1 MADTATSEV
10 VNSSNNE
17 TPINNHQNSTDTAP
31 TREQAT
37 ASTSQ
42 QSTGSNAATPAAAP
56 APLQPPQPAEPP
68 LPQRQPA
75 AVQIDVNQMAN
86 VISVSYLAANGIN
99 NQRNRG
105 PGVAGVNIG
114 VGAPGQNNIMNMRN
128 RLFHAIYFKVA
139 LIYAQMFPKPFQR
152 TLEYFFLIKALLFF
166 SALVYIHMSFIK
178 NPATCLEHVQDWPR
192 DGVLRVEVIP
202 NLDKRLEIYEKNQ
215 AHENFMRKL
224 QYDYFYGI
232 GPKTKNQLYH
242 HKYATNETYTYY
254 LQHESTYADYLKYK
268 QLNAEYNENNDN
280 DDDEQYIVEY
290 SLEYGHLRL
299 SPATRKRLQIPVR
312 VVQLDPLN
320 NKCFGDKFSKFL
332 LKELLGYDDLLMAS
346 VRVIAEQ
353 EENKG
358 YLRNVIT
365 GEHYRFVST
374 WWTAWSSYPTA
385 FFVMLLFT
393 FSISML
399 LRFSHHQIFVFIVD
413 LLQMLEFNVTARFPI
428 APLLIVILALVGMEA
443 IMSEFFNDT
452 TTAFYIILIVWVAD
466 QYDAICCHT
475 SITKRHWLRFFYL
488 YHFAFYAY
496 HYRFSGQNRSLA
508 LVSSWLFIQVIQNL
522 YFRIDYLGSI
532 QINPENLARVSPTT
546 PTSTTAATGAANTTN
561 TESTRESVTPTA
573 TITTTTSSTNATMAG
588 LDSSTASVS
597 SIILNSS
604 DVETNQR
611 DEYQNPTSATT
622 TTATATQKEAAA
634 ETETLENTQ
643 TENNKGIQQKLQQ
656 QQQQQQQT
664 IHNDTMKN
672 KQAVHSLHEQ
682 ESAAVGKHDNDNLVG
697 VNWPLKTME
706 TLKHNAVETNFVNTH
721 NNTNKLKDND
731 KDIVNKLKE
740 QHQQLELNIK
750 AENEQQLH
758 TTTCSRKFMDKD
770 LNCLEK
776 EKTIASNDEN
786 IEEKTTLTPTANATK
801 NAKITEDKGGAE
813 GNVAVKAIDHNMR
826 SAKEENLTNSTTIK
840 KETIQIDMKSEM
852 IDEETINKPT
862 VTALSS
868 TTTAAAA
875 AAEVERTKPAAT
887 STLYEDVNADTAVA
901 TIDDVNH
908 TNSSSSSN
916 ISSSNHSSQITRS
929 LNMEISSVEHSTITS
944 ATTLSNITPDNHN
957 QSQNLTANASSTAS
971 TSSSTSITNMMTSDD
986 QSSSTNT

>member
-17 TPINNHQNSTDTAP
+17 TPINNHQTSTDTAP
-31 TREQAT
+31 PRELSG

-42 QSTGSNAATPAAAP
+42 QSTGSNAATPAA

-299 SPATRKRLQIPVR
+299 SPPTRKRLQIPVR

-508 LVSSWLFIQVIQNL
+508 LVSSWLFIQHSML
-522 YFRIDYLGSI
+522 YFFHHYELPVIMQQAQVLILTRNQNGGGNGAGGGANIVAGIIQQQQQEPQQQGQANRNGVGDAGQQQPGTFVANRIFRLVPLQQQQQQQQGGAAGQQGMGLQQDAAQVDGLQMQPQQLPFVGGLLQHYAGQNVGGALGVIRRALFARGWRQPIRVRIQTAGNLQRINLGSI

-573 TITTTTSSTNATMAG
+573 TITTTNSSTNATMAG

-622 TTATATQKEAAA
+622 IATQKESAAAA

-643 TENNKGIQQKLQQ
+643 TENNKGIQQEPQQ
-656 QQQQQQQT
+656 QQLQQT

-672 KQAVHSLHEQ
+672 KQAVLDSQKQ
-682 ESAAVGKHDNDNLVG
+682 EPTAVGKHDNDNLVG

-706 TLKHNAVETNFVNTH
+706 TFKNNGVEMNFVNTH

-731 KDIVNKLKE
+731 KDIVNNLKE
-740 QHQQLELNIK
+740 QQQQQQHHHQQKQELNIK

-758 TTTCSRKFMDKD
+758 TMS
-770 LNCLEK
+770 LHVAGNLW
-776 EKTIASNDEN
+776 
-786 IEEKTTLTPTANATK
+786 TK
-801 NAKITEDKGGAE
+801 I
-813 GNVAVKAIDHNMR
+813 
-826 SAKEENLTNSTTIK
+826 
-840 KETIQIDMKSEM
+840 
-852 IDEETINKPT
+852 
-862 VTALSS
+862 
-868 TTTAAAA
+868 
-875 AAEVERTKPAAT
+875 
-887 STLYEDVNADTAVA
+887 
-901 TIDDVNH
+901 
-908 TNSSSSSN
+908 
-916 ISSSNHSSQITRS
+916 
-929 LNMEISSVEHSTITS
+929 
-944 ATTLSNITPDNHN
+944 
-957 QSQNLTANASSTAS
+957 
-971 TSSSTSITNMMTSDD
+971 
-986 QSSSTNT
+986 

>member
-1 MADTATSEV
+1 MADLAAPPAAS
-10 VNSSNNE
+10 SSNNNE
-17 TPINNHQNSTDTAP
+17 ASANSSANQNDNLPSTSSSNSP
-31 TREQAT
+31 QAGSSST
-37 ASTSQ
+37 ASITQPSTSSSASAASAPQ
-42 QSTGSNAATPAAAP
+42 QA
-56 APLQPPQPAEPP
+56 PQPA
-68 LPQRQPA
+68 A

-86 VISVSYLAANGIN
+86 VISVSYLAANGLN
-99 NQRNRG
+99 NQRNRPAG
-105 PGVAGVNIG
+105 GAMPGVNFG
-114 VGAPGQNNIMNMRN
+114 VGGPGQNNIMNMRN

-139 LIYAQMFPKPFQR
+139 LIYAHMFPKPFQR

-178 NPATCLEHVQDWPR
+178 NPATCLEDVQDWPR

-202 NLDKRLEIYEKNQ
+202 NLDKRLEIYEQNQ
-215 AHENFMRKL
+215 ANENLMRKL

-254 LQHESTYADYLKYK
+254 LQQETTYAEYLKNK
-268 QLNAEYNENNDN
+268 KLNTEYNENNEN

-299 SPATRKRLQIPVR
+299 SPTTRKRLQIPVR

-346 VRVIAEQ
+346 VRVIAEK

-508 LVSSWLFIQVIQNL
+508 LVSSWLFIQHSML
-522 YFRIDYLGSI
+522 YFFHHYELPVIMQQAQVLILNRNQNDGGGGGGGAGVGGGGGANIVAGIIQQQQPLQGNNNNRNGQQQQGTFVANRIFRLVPLQQQQQHGGGGGGGGNAAGQQAVVGGQGNGQVDGLQMPPQQLPFVGGLLQHYAGQNVGGALGMIRRALFARGWRQPIRVRIQTAGNLQRINLGSI
-532 QINPENLARVSPTT
+532 QINPENLARVSPTAT
-546 PTSTTAATGAANTTN
+546 PTAAATTATAATT
-561 TESTRESVTPTA
+561 
-573 TITTTTSSTNATMAG
+573 TTTTSEATNVAT
-588 LDSSTASVS
+588 S
-597 SIILNSS
+597 
-604 DVETNQR
+604 
-611 DEYQNPTSATT
+611 
-622 TTATATQKEAAA
+622 
-634 ETETLENTQ
+634 
-643 TENNKGIQQKLQQ
+643 
-656 QQQQQQQT
+656 
-664 IHNDTMKN
+664 
-672 KQAVHSLHEQ
+672 
-682 ESAAVGKHDNDNLVG
+682 
-697 VNWPLKTME
+697 
-706 TLKHNAVETNFVNTH
+706 
-721 NNTNKLKDND
+721 
-731 KDIVNKLKE
+731 
-740 QHQQLELNIK
+740 
-750 AENEQQLH
+750 
-758 TTTCSRKFMDKD
+758 
-770 LNCLEK
+770 
-776 EKTIASNDEN
+776 
-786 IEEKTTLTPTANATK
+786 
-801 NAKITEDKGGAE
+801 
-813 GNVAVKAIDHNMR
+813 GNVAVTTTSSSNEAT
-826 SAKEENLTNSTTIK
+826 SSTNSNNLV
-840 KETIQIDMKSEM
+840 SSSSSSSSS
-852 IDEETINKPT
+852 
-862 VTALSS
+862 SS
-868 TTTAAAA
+868 TTT
-875 AAEVERTKPAAT
+875 T
-887 STLYEDVNADTAVA
+887 S
-901 TIDDVNH
+901 
-908 TNSSSSSN
+908 NSN
-916 ISSSNHSSQITRS
+916 
-929 LNMEISSVEHSTITS
+929 LNPL
-944 ATTLSNITPDNHN
+944 AGF
-957 QSQNLTANASSTAS
+957 
-971 TSSSTSITNMMTSDD
+971 
-986 QSSSTNT
+986 